1 MIISTNLSAV
11 FSNEQLARTTDRV
24 TKSME
29 RLSSGYK
36 INSSKDDS
44 VGMAVSETMRLKIR
58 GLERGSQNTSDGVSV
73 VETAEGALQEVN
85 EMISRLRE
93 LAVQGSNG
101 TYTDEDRANLQSEVD
116 ALKEEINR
124 IARDTEFNNVP
135 LLDGSVQ
142 RCAYAYDTSSGST
155 KISTDTE
162 VLYFEDQTAAGRY
175 TFSYSVTTDP
185 KTGERVID
193 DTSISTG
200 GAFSNVANLQKEV
213 RENAIIF
220 KGSNDFILEVGINK
234 DLNTITSGDGEI
246 EIKDMGGMIIQMG
259 EKEGRNIKITIPKI
273 STKTLG
279 IDNLDLRTEAGAE
292 KSIHLMDIA
301 LERVVS
307 VRGRLGAYEN
317 RFEHSISS
325 MSVSNESTESSL
337 SRVMDVDM
345 AEEMSNY
352 TSVSVIQQA
361 GISMLAQAN
370 QLPEKVLQLL
380 Q

>member
-11 FSNEQLARTTDRV
+11 FSNEQLSRTTDRV

-85 EMISRLRE
+85 EMITRLRE

-116 ALKEEINR
+116 ALKDEINR
-124 IARDTEFNNVP
+124 IARDTQFNNVT

-142 RCAYAYDTSSGST
+142 RCSYAYDTSSGMA
-155 KISTDTE
+155 KIATDME
-162 VLYFEDQTAAGRY
+162 VLYFRDETPAGRY
-175 TFSYSVTTDP
+175 TFTYDTKVDP
-185 KTGERVID
+185 ETGKRVID
-193 DTSISTG
+193 ETSIGTS

-213 RENAIIF
+213 RENAIVLT
-220 KGSNDFILEVGINK
+220 GSNDFVLEVSIDSDMNVK
-234 DLNTITSGDGEI
+234 RSGGGDI

-259 EKEGRNIKITIPKI
+259 EKEGQTIKITIPKI

-279 IDNLDLRTEAGAE
+279 IDNLDLTTEAGAE

-301 LERVVS
+301 LNRVVS
-307 VRGRLGAYEN
+307 LRGDLGAYEN
-317 RFEHSISS
+317 RFEHSIASMAVSS
-325 MSVSNESTESSL
+325 ESAESSL

-345 AEEMSNY
+345 AEEMSTY